1 MQHFSHPYNHV
12 KCCERLTREYLAHE
26 GQLLVAF
33 DFDNTVFDY
42 HGEGG
47 DYSCV
52 INLLREAKS
61 LGMKLILF
69 TTEDNMERQL
79 IKECWCEQNGI
90 APDYVNK
97 SPVMVGSIKPYYNIL
112 LDDRAGLVAAF
123 DQLSAVID
131 VIKSEKLY
139 ERVKASRHE

>member
-1 MQHFSHPYNHV
+1 MQHFNHPYNHV
-12 KCCERLTREYLAHE
+12 KCCERLTREYLAHD

-69 TTEDNMERQL
+69 TVDIKYDN
-79 IKECWCEQNGI
+79 IYSKFKWCRDNGI
-90 APDYVNK
+90 EPDYVNK
-97 SPVMVGSIKPYYNIL
+97 SPVMSSSIKPYYNIL
-112 LDDRAGLVAAF
+112 LDDRAGLVASF
-123 DQLSAVID
+123 EQLSSVID
-131 VIKSEKLY
+131 VIKKEKLY
-139 ERVKASRHE
+139 EQVKNIKQQ